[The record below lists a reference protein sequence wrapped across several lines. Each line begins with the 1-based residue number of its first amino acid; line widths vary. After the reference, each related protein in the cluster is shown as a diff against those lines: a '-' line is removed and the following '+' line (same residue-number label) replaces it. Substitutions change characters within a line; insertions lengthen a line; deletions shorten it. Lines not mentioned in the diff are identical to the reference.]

1 VATSG
6 CYERGAHLVDPR
18 TGRPASPAAS
28 ATVTGPSLALADAL
42 ATGVAV
48 GGDEALPA
56 VAGLA
61 GYAAY
66 LIRPDG
72 TETDTGVEFVR

>member
-1 VATSG
+1 MKALLAKRNSSRLRLRTKLFPSKLSSQAGKPRQESGSVRARVA
-6 CYERGAHLVDPR
+6 
-18 TGRPASPAAS
+18 
-28 ATVTGPSLALADAL
+28 
-42 ATGVAV
+42 VAV

-72 TETDTGVEFVR
+72 SETDTGIEFAR